1 MGGLGRVLGAHRRGG
16 LEAFTDDRDE
26 PCGGGARFWGKEG
39 EENEKGQGGRSELV
53 GMREPW
59 AEIVALYAV
68 GNCAGLLGTKQGCE
82 YVCVYVWR

>member
-53 GMREPW
+53 
-59 AEIVALYAV
+59 
-68 GNCAGLLGTKQGCE
+68 
-82 YVCVYVWR
+82 